1 MSILRGG
8 KRIGG
13 HDIRIGIPRDR
24 SLENVEK
31 DPRLKQQVGGN
42 PASTVGRM
50 QALVNEAE
58 GFARKARFYVEFQLP
73 TGAPDIGIGV
83 SFGDVEPEIPP
94 YVGEENNGFS
104 GMGQLKE
111 VHKANT
117 KRVQLFCSQITM
129 PDRTIKMESVR
140 HGAGPRRQFAYD
152 FESADI
158 TATFYADKFLR
169 ERTYFE
175 MWQGAAINLQTF
187 NHNYYDSYVAP
198 INIFQLGSFAS
209 QQERDDVTYAVHLY
223 DCFPT
228 VVGPV
233 EYSHEDN
240 QVQTFQVTFTYR
252 YWTNFFI
259 NQAGNIDIGKSEQT
273 RHEQKTLDKGIWGR
287 LPPEIRRA
295 GRGVVEDLRRRIP
308 IGTITGG
315 RVFPP
320 FKIPPLNI

>member
-42 PASTVGRM
+42 PATTVGRM

-73 TGAPDIGIGV
+73 RGVPDVGIGI
-83 SFGDVEPEIPP
+83 SFGDEDPIIASDLTEQKGFTTRSQAQEVQR
-94 YVGEENNGFS
+94 NN
-104 GMGQLKE
+104 
-111 VHKANT
+111 A

-129 PDRTIKMESVR
+129 PDRTMKMASIR
-140 HGAGPRRQFAYD
+140 HGAAPRRQFAYD

-158 TATFYADKFLR
+158 VATFYTDKFLR

-175 MWQGAAINLQTF
+175 LWQGAAVNMETF
-187 NHNYYDSYVAP
+187 NYNYYDNYVSP
-198 INIFQLGSFAS
+198 VNIFQLGSFAS
-209 QQERDDVTYAVHLY
+209 AQERDDVTYAVHLY

-228 VVGPV
+228 IVGPV
-233 EYSHEDN
+233 EYSHEEN

-273 RHEQKTLDKGIWGR
+273 RHDQKTLDRGIWGK

-295 GRGVVEDLRRRIP
+295 GKGVLEDLRRRIP
-308 IGTITGG
+308 IGGVTGG

-320 FKIPPLNI
+320 FKIPPINI